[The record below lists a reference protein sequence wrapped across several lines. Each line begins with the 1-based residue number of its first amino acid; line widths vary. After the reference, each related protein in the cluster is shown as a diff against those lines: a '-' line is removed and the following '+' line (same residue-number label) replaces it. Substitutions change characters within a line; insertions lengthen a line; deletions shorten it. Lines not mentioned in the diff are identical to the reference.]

1 MAPARLGGHQC
12 SRLNFGRSRSRQ
24 CPLQTGWTLSDNE
37 SLLSDEHGNRV
48 VILTEDD
55 GYLSIQFDSD
65 RTDASAILERIPFE
79 EAAVV
84 QVVE

>member
-1 MAPARLGGHQC
+1 MLKRYVSLGPT
-12 SRLNFGRSRSRQ
+12 SIEELA
-24 CPLQTGWTLSDNE
+24 LQTGWTLSDNE